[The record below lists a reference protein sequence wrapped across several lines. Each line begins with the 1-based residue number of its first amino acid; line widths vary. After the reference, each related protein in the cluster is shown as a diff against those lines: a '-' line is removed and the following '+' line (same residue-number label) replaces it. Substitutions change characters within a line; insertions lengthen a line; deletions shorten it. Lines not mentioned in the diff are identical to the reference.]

1 MVDNYINEKDHF
13 FYKKR
18 FYNVLASI
26 PIVVITLIVI
36 YLSGLGLTFF
46 CNLNWSFSNNF
57 INSVHLLLFKLEKV
71 SSEDLKG
78 LFEISRYMDY

>member
-1 MVDNYINEKDHF
+1 MVDNYINEKDHL

-26 PIVVITLIVI
+26 PIVVITLIVT

-46 CNLNWSFSNNF
+46 VTLTGVSVITLLIQFIYYYSNWKKSLQK
-57 INSVHLLLFKLEKV
+57 I
-71 SSEDLKG
+71 
-78 LFEISRYMDY
+78 

>member
-26 PIVVITLIVI
+26 PLVVISLIEIYLLDLGLTNFVTLTSIVVITLLIQFI
-36 YLSGLGLTFF
+36 YYYS
-46 CNLNWSFSNNF
+46 NW
-57 INSVHLLLFKLEKV
+57 KK
-71 SSEDLKG
+71 
-78 LFEISRYMDY
+78 IS

>member
-26 PIVVITLIVI
+26 PLVVNTLVVIYLLDLGLTYFVTFTGIAVITLLIQLI
-36 YLSGLGLTFF
+36 YYYS
-46 CNLNWSFSNNF
+46 NWKKSF
-57 INSVHLLLFKLEKV
+57 K
-71 SSEDLKG
+71 
-78 LFEISRYMDY
+78 